1 MKRSSGA
8 PLRQRPAMRQEAAAP
23 APRRSPFAIESKA
36 LLRLGAPMVATQMF
50 IMGIGFLDTLLAG
63 RYSSVD
69 LAGVA
74 LGGNFLWPIF
84 LFMTGLTMAITPMVA
99 QLVGA
104 KRTGDSGPIIRQ
116 GLWIALLSAAITMI
130 IVRQAGPVF
139 VWMDLDPQAA
149 AIAADYLKA
158 VSWGMPA
165 VMVYLVLRYSCEG
178 LGNTRPPML
187 IAGAAF
193 LLNAPLNYLFI
204 YGALG
209 FPELGG
215 VGCGWATALVMWL
228 ELALITFFLRRP
240 FFRATRFMERFSAPQ
255 LAIALRIL
263 KIGLPIG
270 AAIFMEMALFSIIGF
285 LIAGLGVQALAAHS
299 IAGTVSWMTYV
310 IPMSLGSAAAIRVGF
325 RVGAQDRDGARR
337 VALVAFQLSLAYAL
351 AVSALMIGL
360 RHALAGIF
368 TTDPVVVAI
377 AANLMIFIALYQLFD
392 DSNAAMAGA
401 LRGYKDTRMPML
413 FSLVGYWLIALPLG
427 HLLATGALIQPGLG
441 VYGYWAGLA
450 VGLLLVALAMGAR
463 LRHTSGNDAL
473 IQRLALG

>member
-1 MKRSSGA
+1 MKRISGA
-8 PLRQRPAMRQEAAAP
+8 PLRQQPAKAPKALAAS
-23 APRRSPFAIESKA
+23 PRRNPFAIEAKA
-36 LLRLGAPMVATQMF
+36 LLRLGTPMVATQLF

-63 RYSSVD
+63 RYSSAD

-104 KRTGDSGPIIRQ
+104 RRTGESGAIIQQ
-116 GLWIALLSAAITMI
+116 GIWIALLCAAATMA
-130 IVRQAGPVF
+130 IVRQAAPVF
-139 VWMDLDPQAA
+139 AWMDLDAQVA

-158 VSWGMPA
+158 ISWGMPA

-178 LGNTRPPML
+178 LGRTRPPML

-228 ELALITFFLRRP
+228 ELALIIPFLRRP
-240 FFRATRFMERFSAPQ
+240 FFRATRFLEGFSGMQ
-255 LAIALRIL
+255 FAIARRIF

-270 AAIFMEMALFSIIGF
+270 AAIFLEMAVFSIIGF

-299 IAGTVSWMTYV
+299 IAATVSWMTYV
-310 IPMSLGSAAAIRVGF
+310 VPMSLGSAAAIRVGF
-325 RVGAQDRDGARR
+325 RVGAEDRQGARR
-337 VALVAFQLSLAYAL
+337 TALAALQLSLVYAL
-351 AVSALMIGL
+351 AISALLVGL
-360 RHALAGIF
+360 RQALAGIF
-368 TTDPVVVAI
+368 TTDPAVIAI
-377 AANLMIFIALYQLFD
+377 AANLMIFIAFYQLFD
-392 DSNAAMAGA
+392 DTNATMAGA
-401 LRGYKDTRMPML
+401 LRGYKDTRLPML

-427 HLLATGALIQPGLG
+427 HLLATDALLQPGLG
-441 VYGYWAGLA
+441 VHGYWAGLT
-450 VGLLLVALAMGAR
+450 VGLLLVALTVGAR
-463 LRHTSGNDAL
+463 LRRTSGDDAL